1 MKCVVIAMDSFK
13 GSLSSAEAG
22 SALAEGIREVAGDI
36 DIRVV
41 PIADGGEGT
50 DAAVATA
57 RNGAYVDTEATDPLG
72 RKLLARYVTINRG
85 STAIISLAAASG
97 LTLLSPEERNPLVT
111 TTYGTGEVI
120 LDALRRGARS
130 VVLGLGGS
138 ATTDGGVGMLR
149 ALGYRFY
156 DGSGEVLDG
165 RTIDILERVEHI
177 DDSNVSSLLQ
187 GATLSAMVDV
197 DNPLLG
203 PRGSANIFA
212 RQKGASEAD
221 VERLELALAHY
232 ATIVKR
238 SFERDV
244 AMESGS
250 GAAGGVGYAFGA
262 ILGAELTP
270 GIEYILDLVDID
282 SLISTADLVVTG
294 EGRID
299 AQTLMGKAPSGVLR
313 RATKHGVR
321 CVAVGGIVE
330 WSAQLDA
337 SNFARI
343 YQAMPDEMSLSEA
356 MTPAIARAN
365 LRAVGRRIASC
376 G

>member
-1 MKCVVIAMDSFK
+1 MDSFK

-156 DGSGEVLDG
+156 DGNGEVLDG

-238 SFERDV
+238 DFERDV

-313 RATKHGVR
+313 RATKYGVR